1 MGRLPG
7 SAGAL
12 VFTAVG
18 VRRGRL
24 PVPFMAGSLS
34 RLFRLGLVLVLRS
47 VGEGLRLLSVG
58 GRLSG
63 AVFTVVSLVVR
74 RRLVVGL
81 VSPVGGLRR
90 GVRRLAAGPR
100 KAVKAGLRRV
110 VRDGPRRVVS
120 PVGGLRRVVSPV
132 GGLRRVA
139 PRKEVRPVGGLP
151 RVVSL
156 VGGLRRVV
164 KAGRRKVVSPVPGLV
179 RTFTA
184 HRRPRRPAGVVAAGI
199 RTPSDHR
206 AAIARQRVVGVAA
219 GTCAAMPTSRTTVPA
234 TKAPAT
240 VADSEVERPAFHWEA
255 GRLLA

>member
-1 MGRLPG
+1 
-7 SAGAL
+7 
-12 VFTAVG
+12 
-18 VRRGRL
+18 
-24 PVPFMAGSLS
+24 MAGSLS

-81 VSPVGGLRR
+81 VSPVGGQRR
-90 GVRRLAAGPR
+90 GVRRLAVGPR

-120 PVGGLRRVVSPV
+120 PVGGLRRV
-132 GGLRRVA
+132 A
-139 PRKEVRPVGGLP
+139 PRKEVRPVGGLLRVVNLVGGLRRAVSLVGGLR

-184 HRRPRRPAGVVAAGI
+184 HRRPRRPARVVAAGI